1 MNGMYL
7 IESLPEIKQLS
18 QQLRQ
23 AGQTIGF
30 VPTMGAL
37 HEGHISLIKKSLEN
51 GDIPVCSIFVN
62 PTQFN
67 DIKDFR
73 QYPVT
78 VDQDILLLE
87 KAGCEALFLPSVN
100 EIYPDGFE
108 NDTHYELGYLG
119 SILEGAYRP
128 GHFQGV
134 CQVME
139 KLLKI
144 VMQDHL
150 YLGQKDYQ
158 QCKIITLLIKQM
170 GLHGKI
176 KVEICPT
183 LREPDGL
190 AMSSRNRRIGQEAR
204 QNADG
209 IYLALTHIKNHLKP
223 GPVENI
229 LNEALEILKQ
239 KNFELDDLAVADADS
254 LEILTA
260 YLHGRSLVALTA
272 ATYDE
277 VRLID
282 NMLLNQD

>member
-1 MNGMYL
+1 MILIKTASTLRLYL
-7 IESLPEIKQLS
+7 SDQKKKGLQ
-18 QQLRQ
+18 
-23 AGQTIGF
+23 IGF
-30 VPTMGAL
+30 IPTMGAL
-37 HEGHISLIKKSLEN
+37 HEGHISLIKQSLDN

-78 VDQDILLLE
+78 VYQDILLLE

-144 VMQDHL
+144 VMPERL

-158 QCKIITLLIKQM
+158 QCKIIALLIKQM
-170 GLHGKI
+170 GLYEKI

-190 AMSSRNRRIGQEAR
+190 AMSSRNRRISQEAR

-229 LNEALEILKQ
+229 LNEAREILTQ
-239 KNFELDDLAVADADS
+239 KNFELDYLAVADADS

>member
-1 MNGMYL
+1 MILIKTASTLRLYL
-7 IESLPEIKQLS
+7 SDQKKKGLQ
-18 QQLRQ
+18 
-23 AGQTIGF
+23 IGF
-30 VPTMGAL
+30 IPTMGAL
-37 HEGHISLIKKSLEN
+37 HEGHISLIKQSLDN

-144 VMQDHL
+144 VMPDHL

-229 LNEALEILKQ
+229 LSEARDILMQ
-239 KNFELDDLAVADADS
+239 KNFELDYLAVADADS
-254 LEILTA
+254 LEILTS
-260 YLHGRSLVALTA
+260 YQHGRSLVALTA

>member
-1 MNGMYL
+1 MILIKTASTLRLYL
-7 IESLPEIKQLS
+7 SDQKKKGLN
-18 QQLRQ
+18 
-23 AGQTIGF
+23 IGF

-37 HEGHISLIKKSLEN
+37 HEGHISLIKHSLDN
-51 GDIPVCSIFVN
+51 GDRTVCSIFIN

-67 DIKDFR
+67 DEKDFR

-78 VDQDILLLE
+78 INQDILLLE
-87 KAGCEALFLPSVN
+87 KAGCEALFLPSVD
-100 EIYPDGFE
+100 EIYPTGFE
-108 NDTHYELGYLG
+108 NNTHYELGYLG

-144 VMQDHL
+144 VMPDRL

-158 QCKIITLLIKQM
+158 QCKIIALLIKQM
-170 GLHGKI
+170 GLQQRI

-183 LREPDGL
+183 MREPDGL
-190 AMSSRNRRIGQEAR
+190 AMSSRNRRISQDVR

-209 IYLALTHIKNHLKP
+209 IFLALCHIKNHLPP
-223 GPVENI
+223 GPLQPVLEEARLI
-229 LNEALEILKQ
+229 LIQ
-239 KNFELDDLAVADADS
+239 KNFTLDYLAVADAEN
-254 LEILTA
+254 LEILKE
-260 YLHGRSLVALTA
+260 YQPGRSLIALTA
-272 ATYDE
+272 ATFDE

>member
-1 MNGMYL
+1 MILIKTVSTLRLYL
-7 IESLPEIKQLS
+7 SDQKKKG
-18 QQLRQ
+18 LR
-23 AGQTIGF
+23 IGF
-30 VPTMGAL
+30 IPTMGAL
-37 HEGHISLIKKSLEN
+37 HEGHISLVKYSLKN
-51 GDIPVCSIFVN
+51 GDIPVCSIFIN

-67 DIKDFR
+67 DEKDFR

-78 VDQDILLLE
+78 IDQDILLLE
-87 KAGCEALFLPSVN
+87 KAGCEALFLPSVD
-100 EIYPDGFE
+100 EIYPHGFE

-144 VMQDHL
+144 VMPDNL

-158 QCKIITLLIKQM
+158 QCKIIALLIKQM
-170 GLHGKI
+170 GLDQKI

-183 LREPDGL
+183 LRETDGL
-190 AMSSRNRRIGQEAR
+190 AMSSRNRRISQDVR
-204 QNADG
+204 HNADG
-209 IYLALTHIKNHLKP
+209 IFLALSHIKNQLKT
-223 GPVENI
+223 GPVEPV
-229 LNEALEILKQ
+229 LVEAREILKQ
-239 KNFELDDLAVADADS
+239 KGFEIDYLSVADAES
-254 LEILTA
+254 LEILTD
-260 YLHGRSLVALTA
+260 YQQGRKLVALSA
-272 ATYDE
+272 ATFDA

>member
-1 MNGMYL
+1 MILIKTASTLRLYL
-7 IESLPEIKQLS
+7 SDQKKKGLQ
-18 QQLRQ
+18 
-23 AGQTIGF
+23 IGF
-30 VPTMGAL
+30 IPTMGAL
-37 HEGHISLIKKSLEN
+37 HEGHISLIKQSLDN

-144 VMQDHL
+144 VMPDHL

-170 GLHGKI
+170 GLYEKI

-183 LREPDGL
+183 LREADGL
-190 AMSSRNRRIGQEAR
+190 AMSSRNRRISQKAR

-229 LNEALEILKQ
+229 LSEARDILKQ
-239 KNFELDDLAVADADS
+239 KNFELDYLAVADAES

-260 YLHGRSLVALTA
+260 YKHGRSLVALTA
-272 ATYDE
+272 ATYDD

>member
-1 MNGMYL
+1 MILIKTASTLRLYL
-7 IESLPEIKQLS
+7 SDQKKKGLQ
-18 QQLRQ
+18 
-23 AGQTIGF
+23 IGF
-30 VPTMGAL
+30 IPTMGAL
-37 HEGHISLIKKSLEN
+37 HEGHISLIKQSLDN

-144 VMQDHL
+144 VMPDHL

-170 GLHGKI
+170 GLYEKI

-190 AMSSRNRRIGQEAR
+190 AMSSRNRRISQEAR

-223 GPVENI
+223 GPVDNI

-239 KNFELDDLAVADADS
+239 KNFELDYLAVADADS

-260 YLHGRSLVALTA
+260 YQHRRSLVALTA

-282 NMLLNQD
+282 NMLLKQD

>member
-1 MNGMYL
+1 MILIKTASTLRLYL
-7 IESLPEIKQLS
+7 SDQKKKGLQ
-18 QQLRQ
+18 
-23 AGQTIGF
+23 IGF
-30 VPTMGAL
+30 IPTMGAL
-37 HEGHISLIKKSLEN
+37 HEGHISLIKQSLDN

-144 VMQDHL
+144 VMPDHL

-170 GLHGKI
+170 GLYEKI

-190 AMSSRNRRIGQEAR
+190 AMSSRNRRISQEAR

-229 LNEALEILKQ
+229 LNEAREILMQ
-239 KNFELDDLAVADADS
+239 KNFELDYLAVADADS
-254 LEILTA
+254 LEILTS
-260 YLHGRSLVALTA
+260 YQHGRSLVALTA

>member
-1 MNGMYL
+1 MILIKTASTLRLYL
-7 IESLPEIKQLS
+7 SDQKKKGLQ
-18 QQLRQ
+18 
-23 AGQTIGF
+23 IGF
-30 VPTMGAL
+30 IPTMGAL
-37 HEGHISLIKKSLEN
+37 HEGHISLIKQSLDN

-144 VMQDHL
+144 VMPDHL

-170 GLHGKI
+170 GLYEKI

-183 LREPDGL
+183 LREADGL
-190 AMSSRNRRIGQEAR
+190 AMSSRNRRISQKAR

-229 LNEALEILKQ
+229 LNEAREILMQ
-239 KNFELDDLAVADADS
+239 KNFELDYLAVADADS
-254 LEILTA
+254 LEILTS
-260 YLHGRSLVALTA
+260 YQHGRSLVALTA
-272 ATYDE
+272 ATYDD

-282 NMLLNQD
+282 NMLLNQV

>member
-1 MNGMYL
+1 MILIKTASTLRLYL
-7 IESLPEIKQLS
+7 SDQKKKGLQ
-18 QQLRQ
+18 
-23 AGQTIGF
+23 IGF
-30 VPTMGAL
+30 IPTMGAL
-37 HEGHISLIKKSLEN
+37 HEGHISLIKQSLDN

-144 VMQDHL
+144 VMPDHL

-170 GLHGKI
+170 GLYEKI

-190 AMSSRNRRIGQEAR
+190 AMSSRNRRISQEAR

-209 IYLALTHIKNHLKP
+209 IYLALTHIKNQLKP

-229 LNEALEILKQ
+229 LNEAREILMQ
-239 KNFELDDLAVADADS
+239 KNFELDYLAVADADS

>member
-1 MNGMYL
+1 MILIKTASTLRLYL
-7 IESLPEIKQLS
+7 SDQKKKGLQ
-18 QQLRQ
+18 
-23 AGQTIGF
+23 IGF
-30 VPTMGAL
+30 IPTMGAL
-37 HEGHISLIKKSLEN
+37 HEGHISLINQSLDN

-67 DIKDFR
+67 DEKDFR

-78 VDQDILLLE
+78 IDQDILLLE

-144 VMQDHL
+144 VMPDRL

-176 KVEICPT
+176 RVEICPT

-190 AMSSRNRRIGQEAR
+190 AMSSRNRRISQEAR

-209 IYLALTHIKNHLKP
+209 IYLALTHIKNQLKP

-229 LNEALEILKQ
+229 LNEAREILKQ
-239 KNFELDDLAVADADS
+239 KNFELDYLAVADADS

>member
-1 MNGMYL
+1 MILIKTASTLRLYL
-7 IESLPEIKQLS
+7 SDQKKKGLQ
-18 QQLRQ
+18 
-23 AGQTIGF
+23 IGF
-30 VPTMGAL
+30 IPTMGAL
-37 HEGHISLIKKSLEN
+37 HEGHISLIKQSLDN

-144 VMQDHL
+144 VMPDHL

-170 GLHGKI
+170 GLYEKI

-183 LREPDGL
+183 LREYDGL
-190 AMSSRNRRIGQEAR
+190 AMSSRNRRISQEAR

-229 LNEALEILKQ
+229 LNEAWEILMQ
-239 KNFELDDLAVADADS
+239 KNFELDYLAVADADS

-260 YLHGRSLVALTA
+260 YQHGRSLVALTA

>member
-1 MNGMYL
+1 MILIKTASTLRLYL
-7 IESLPEIKQLS
+7 SDQKKKGLN
-18 QQLRQ
+18 
-23 AGQTIGF
+23 IGF

-37 HEGHISLIKKSLEN
+37 HEGHISLIKHSLDN
-51 GDIPVCSIFVN
+51 GDRTVCSIFIN

-67 DIKDFR
+67 DEKDFR

-78 VDQDILLLE
+78 INQDILLLE
-87 KAGCEALFLPSVN
+87 KAGCEALFLPSVD
-100 EIYPDGFE
+100 EIYPTGFE
-108 NDTHYELGYLG
+108 NNTHYELGYLG

-144 VMQDHL
+144 VMPDRL

-158 QCKIITLLIKQM
+158 QCKIIALLIKQM
-170 GLHGKI
+170 GLQQRI

-183 LREPDGL
+183 MREPDGL
-190 AMSSRNRRIGQEAR
+190 AMSSRNRRISQDVR

-209 IYLALTHIKNHLKP
+209 IFLALSHIKNHLPP
-223 GPVENI
+223 GPLQPVLEEARLI
-229 LNEALEILKQ
+229 LIQ
-239 KNFELDDLAVADADS
+239 KNFTLDYLAVADAEN
-254 LEILTA
+254 LEILKE
-260 YLHGRSLVALTA
+260 YQPGRSLIALTA
-272 ATYDE
+272 ATFDE

>member
-1 MNGMYL
+1 MILIKTASTLRLYL
-7 IESLPEIKQLS
+7 SDQKKKGLN
-18 QQLRQ
+18 
-23 AGQTIGF
+23 IGF
-30 VPTMGAL
+30 IPTMGAL
-37 HEGHISLIKKSLEN
+37 HEGHISLIKHSLDN
-51 GDIPVCSIFVN
+51 GDRTVCSIFIN

-67 DIKDFR
+67 DEKDFR

-78 VDQDILLLE
+78 INQDILLLE
-87 KAGCEALFLPSVN
+87 KAGCEALFLPSVD
-100 EIYPDGFE
+100 EIYPTGFE
-108 NDTHYELGYLG
+108 NNTHYELGYLG

-144 VMQDHL
+144 VMPDRL

-158 QCKIITLLIKQM
+158 QCKIIALLIKQM
-170 GLHGKI
+170 GLQQRI

-183 LREPDGL
+183 MREPDGL
-190 AMSSRNRRIGQEAR
+190 AMSSRNRRISQDVR

-209 IYLALTHIKNHLKP
+209 IFLALSHIKNHLPP
-223 GPVENI
+223 GPLQPVLEEARLI
-229 LNEALEILKQ
+229 LIQ
-239 KNFELDDLAVADADS
+239 KNFTLDYLAVADAEN
-254 LEILTA
+254 LEILKE
-260 YLHGRSLVALTA
+260 YQPGRSLIALTA
-272 ATYDE
+272 ATFDE